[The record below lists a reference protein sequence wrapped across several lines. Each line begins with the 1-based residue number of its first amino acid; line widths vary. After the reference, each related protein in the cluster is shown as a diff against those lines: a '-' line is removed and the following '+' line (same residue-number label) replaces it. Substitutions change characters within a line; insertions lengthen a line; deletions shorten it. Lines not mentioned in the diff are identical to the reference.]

1 MSEELLKFHHL
12 GIASVCIE
20 DSIEFIKRNFEIEY
34 ISEQIFDELQD
45 GTLCIV
51 SVKNHPDIELI
62 AGNVVKNLI
71 PKNRLFYHICYEV
84 ENIDLAVKRLTSESC
99 VLVIDIKEAILF
111 QNRRVCFLQ
120 SPIGLI
126 ELVEKD

>member
-71 PKNRLFYHICYEV
+71 PKNRLFYHIFM
-84 ENIDLAVKRLTSESC
+84 RL
-99 VLVIDIKEAILF
+99 KILIL
-111 QNRRVCFLQ
+111 RL
-120 SPIGLI
+120 
-126 ELVEKD
+126 KD